1 MEVRVLDTLAT
12 TTSFRN
18 RMVAVPTT
26 TTGAQTVVIKEPGVV
41 WMEVLVRAA
50 VARLRLRLLHH
61 VVLNSK

>member
-12 TTSFRN
+12 TTTHRN

-41 WMEVLVRAA
+41 VRMEVRVRAA
-50 VARLRLRLLHH
+50 VARLRLLHH